1 MRLKK
6 AYDCDLCS
14 EGSPL
19 LAKGSADLNTNREMT
34 CMAKKVKQSY
44 SSGRWMLR
52 WTITALVKMIRE

>member
-1 MRLKK
+1 MKLKK

-34 CMAKKVKQSY
+34 CVAKKVKQSY
-44 SSGRWMLR
+44 WMMD
-52 WTITALVKMIRE
+52 AKMDDNGFG